1 MIRTF
6 LAFELPNEIKNQVIE
21 FKDSLKNFSYHK
33 IKWVE
38 DENLHI
44 TLQFIGDI
52 KESDA
57 KDLSKNFG
65 AIFADLPPFEFSFSK
80 LELVP
85 GREPRIIWLKFET
98 ESKEIYK
105 KHKKIKSY
113 LYEKGYKIDKKP
125 LKFHLTL
132 GRIKRELDFYEIES
146 FLKQSLSVENF
157 LIDDITFFKSFLTPK
172 GPIYTPL
179 ENYILKKIKEQ

>member
-6 LAFELPNEIKNQVIE
+6 LAFELPLEIKQQVIA
-21 FKDSLKNFSYHK
+21 FRNHIINFSFHK

-52 KESDA
+52 KESDI
-57 KDLSKNFG
+57 KSIGEGFGEILLDLK
-65 AIFADLPPFEFSFSK
+65 PFEFKFDK

-85 GREPRIIWLKFET
+85 GKEPKIIRLKFDT
-98 ESKEIYK
+98 LSKDIFK
-105 KHKKIKSY
+105 RHKRIKSY
-113 LYEKGYKIDKKP
+113 LYEKGYKTDKRN

-132 GRIKRELDFYEIES
+132 GRIKKELSYYEIDN
-146 FLKQSLSVENF
+146 FLKANPKFDNF
-157 LIDDITFFKSFLTPK
+157 TVNDITFFKSFLTPK

-179 ENYILKKIKEQ
+179 ENYNLK